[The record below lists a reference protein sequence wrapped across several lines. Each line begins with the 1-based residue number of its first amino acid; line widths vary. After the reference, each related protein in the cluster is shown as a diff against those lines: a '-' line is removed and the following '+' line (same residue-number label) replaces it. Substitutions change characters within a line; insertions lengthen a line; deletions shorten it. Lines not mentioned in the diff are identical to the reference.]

1 MTEHP
6 WKLSLIIGSFLL
18 LILWTIL
25 VYGII
30 YYINFGITELKRNIL
45 DYIALNLFMFSL
57 GTMTGKNEPFKNLD
71 HIFL

>member
-57 GTMTGKNEPFKNLD
+57 GTMTGKKEPIKNQ
-71 HIFL
+71 IFL